1 MYANMAGKVCSEL
14 LDKITQI
21 VKNAGRI
28 ILSARDTAEAAEVK
42 TSHRD
47 LVTKYDRAVEDFL
60 KQELLGLLPGAAFLG
75 EEGDETPQ
83 WESAE
88 WLFIVDPIDGTTNFV
103 QGFPNSCISVGL
115 MHCGVMEYGVIYN
128 PYTDEVY
135 RAKRG
140 EGAWLGDRR
149 LSVEDADL
157 EHSLMIFGSALYYRD
172 LVPVTTE
179 IFNEAFPKVQDIRR
193 FGAAAL
199 DFCYIAAG
207 KAGVFFE
214 ARLCPWDY
222 AAGSLI
228 AQEAGAVVSALSG
241 APLDYYHKC
250 SVLVG
255 TPTAHR
261 EFLAL
266 AKQSMTS
273 RGLR

>member
-1 MYANMAGKVCSEL
+1 MQLKPADIFDGIVRIVRQAG
-14 LDKITQI
+14 DI
-21 VKNAGRI
+21 V
-28 ILSARDTAEAAEVK
+28 LSAPDAFDAAEVK

-47 LVTKYDRAVEDFL
+47 LVTKYDRLVEDYL
-60 KQELLGLLPGAAFLG
+60 KKELLRLLPDAAFLG

-83 WESAE
+83 WEKAE

-115 MHCGVMEYGVIYN
+115 MHCGEMEYGVIFN
-128 PYTDEVY
+128 PYTGELY

-140 EGAWLGDRR
+140 EGAWLGARR
-149 LSVEDADL
+149 LKIEDRDL
-157 EHSLMIFGSALYYRD
+157 EHSLLIFGSALYYRD
-172 LVPVTTE
+172 LVPVTLE

-199 DFCYIAAG
+199 DFCYIASG

-214 ARLCPWDY
+214 CRLCPWDY

-228 AQEAGAVVSALSG
+228 AREAGAVVTALSG
-241 APLDYYHKC
+241 APLDYFHRC

-255 TPTAHR
+255 APTAHR
-261 EFLAL
+261 ELLAL
-266 AKQSMTS
+266 AGKQMSAH
-273 RGLR
+273 GLR